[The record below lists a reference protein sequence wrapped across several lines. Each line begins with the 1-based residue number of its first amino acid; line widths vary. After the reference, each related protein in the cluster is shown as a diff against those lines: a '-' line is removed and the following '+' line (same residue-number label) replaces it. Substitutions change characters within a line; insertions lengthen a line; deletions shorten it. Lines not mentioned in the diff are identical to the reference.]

1 MPLSRTLARPL
12 LSSMFVVG
20 GANTLANQEAMAERS
35 APVTERIGAVVRDT
49 VPAAS
54 RFVTPENLVRA
65 NAAIHLGAGL
75 ALATGRA
82 PRLSSAVLAATLV
95 PTTLGGH
102 RFWEE
107 TDPMARNN
115 QRIHFFKN
123 LSVFG
128 GLVLASL
135 DTEGRPGL
143 RWRARRAVHDVS
155 KDVSRETR
163 HLRRLA
169 AQQAKI
175 AASALPGT

>member
-20 GANTLANQEAMAERS
+20 GANALTNQEVLAERS
-35 APVTERIGAVVRDT
+35 APVTDRVRSFVDGT
-49 VPAAS
+49 VPSAS
-54 RFVTPENLVRA
+54 RFVTPQNLVRA

-75 ALATGRA
+75 ALATGRV

-102 RFWEE
+102 RYWEE
-107 TDPMARNN
+107 VDPTTRAN

-123 LSVFG
+123 VSVLG
-128 GLVLASL
+128 GLMLASL

-143 RWRARRAVHDVS
+143 RWRAAHAVHGA
-155 KDVSRETR
+155 SRETR
-163 HLRRLA
+163 YLRRLA

-175 AASALPGT
+175 VASSLPGT

>member
-1 MPLSRTLARPL
+1 MLA
-12 LSSMFVVG
+12 SMFVVG
-20 GANTLANQEAMAERS
+20 GANALTHQEALTERS
-35 APVTERIGAVVRDT
+35 APVTDRIGSFLRDT
-49 VPAAS
+49 VPSVS
-54 RFVTPENLVRA
+54 RLATPQNLVRA

-75 ALATGRA
+75 GLATGRM
-82 PRLSSAVLAATLV
+82 PRLSAAVLAATLV
-95 PTTLGGH
+95 PTTLAGH
-102 RFWEE
+102 RYWEE
-107 TDPMARNN
+107 ADPAARGN

-123 LSVFG
+123 LSLFG